1 MMLSEMVRDDKVSRL
16 HRGQHL
22 ANDSMWSEGPIE
34 MTQSVAGNEDTR
46 KLKEEFDHHRS
57 LLAHHLKVWREKN
70 N

>member
-22 ANDSMWSEGPIE
+22 ANDGMWLEGPTE
-34 MTQSVAGNEDTR
+34 MSESVPGNEDTR
-46 KLKEEFDHHRS
+46 KLKEEFDRRRT

-70 N
+70 K